1 MSLQILILNSKLLWI
16 CRFLCFYSA
25 DKKNFRFFGWPTVG
39 PDLGW
44 STQGFSKGD
53 VTFCY
58 VFLVLKILDASSVMD
73 LIDLPSSCLFL
84 CFLGRTVAPGVLLP
98 LGVRLDLSRKTSKP
112 WEVKN
117 VPKNFEDEIARKLTW
132 NLVHRDFV
140 HVEAIALV
148 MASTDHLEKG
158 ISGVLPPR
166 VTAGLWTIWRITS
179 PREDCEDSIGSEDSE
194 VFEFT
199 QWPSWAMMKKIG

>member
-1 MSLQILILNSKLLWI
+1 MHPQSWTLSTCQLLPVP
-16 CRFLCFYSA
+16 L
-25 DKKNFRFFGWPTVG
+25 
-39 PDLGW
+39 L
-44 STQGFSKGD
+44 
-53 VTFCY
+53 
-58 VFLVLKILDASSVMD
+58 
-73 LIDLPSSCLFL
+73 
-84 CFLGRTVAPGVLLP
+84 LGRTVAPGVLLP
-98 LGVRLDLSRKTSKP
+98 LGVRPDLSRKTSKP

-117 VPKNFEDEIARKLTW
+117 IPKNLEDEIARKLTW

-158 ISGVLPPR
+158 ISGVLSPR

-179 PREDCEDSIGSEDSE
+179 PREDLEDSIDSKDSK

-199 QWPSWAMMKKIG
+199 QWPSWAIMKKIG